1 MTNHEASTSSPA
13 RSPDV
18 QAAREREFE
27 RLCESVRI
35 ENKAALFEALAH
47 ADIGTVI
54 VEFDGYGD
62 SGQIQDVT
70 AYVARD
76 VVLKL
81 PARSIEIAHVQ
92 SGSLDIVREALS
104 VRDAI
109 EHLAYDVL
117 EETHGCWQDNLG
129 AYGDFVFDV
138 AERSITLN
146 YHERIETSEYT
157 QHVF

>member
-1 MTNHEASTSSPA
+1 MTNHESSTSSPA
-13 RSPDV
+13 CDPDA
-18 QAAREREFE
+18 QAARAREFE

-35 ENKAALFEALAH
+35 ENKAALFDALAE

-62 SGQIQDVT
+62 NGQVQDVS

-76 VVLKL
+76 VILKL
-81 PARSIEIAHVQ
+81 PPRTIEIAHVQ
-92 SGSLDIVREALS
+92 PGSLDIVRETLS
-104 VRDAI
+104 VRDAV

-117 EETHGCWQDNLG
+117 EEAHGGWEDNLG
-129 AYGDFVFDV
+129 AYGEFDFDV
-138 AERSITLN
+138 AARSITLH

-157 QHVF
+157 EHVF

>member
-1 MTNHEASTSSPA
+1 MTNHEPSTSSPA
-13 RSPDV
+13 CSPDTQTV
-18 QAAREREFE
+18 REHEFE
-27 RLCESVRI
+27 RLCESVRC
-35 ENKAALFEALAH
+35 ENKAALFDVLAE

-62 SGQIQDVT
+62 SGQIQDVS

-76 VVLKL
+76 VILKL
-81 PARSIEIAHVQ
+81 PARTIEIAHAQ
-92 SGSLDIVREALS
+92 PGSLDIVRETLS

-109 EHLAYDVL
+109 EHLAYNVL
-117 EETHGCWQDNLG
+117 EDTHGCWEDNLG

>member
-1 MTNHEASTSSPA
+1 MTNHEALTSSA
-13 RSPDV
+13 ACSPDA

-27 RLCESVRI
+27 RLCESVRL
-35 ENKAALFEALAH
+35 ENKVALFDAFAD

-81 PARSIEIAHVQ
+81 PSRTIEIAHVQ
-92 SGSLDIVREALS
+92 SGSLDIVRETLS

-117 EETHGCWQDNLG
+117 EETHGCWEDNLG

-138 AERSITLN
+138 AARTITLN
-146 YHERIETSEYT
+146 YNERFEDSEYT